1 MSLEDRGVVALW
13 EGEWMWLRRHVS
25 LVRQAA
31 WVFGDLAGS
40 VLDLPAYLATAR
52 AYTAQADRFVTEK
65 TLLASEQLRRSQW
78 ILPAFGIASA
88 SLFVVAKSAPWGTY
102 RAFRN
107 GAVTAVLL
115 TCFLL
120 PRELVNAVDA
130 ELPFGTNDTRG
141 VGDNAKDLGEK

>member
-25 LVRQAA
+25 VVRQAA

-40 VLDLPAYLATAR
+40 VFDLPAHLATAR
-52 AYTAQADRFVTEK
+52 VYTAQADRFVTEK
-65 TLLASEQLRRSQW
+65 TLFASEQLRRSHW
-78 ILPAFGIASA
+78 ILPAVGITCT

-120 PRELVNAVDA
+120 PREIVDAVDA
-130 ELPFGTNDTRG
+130 ELPFGTSDTHG
-141 VGDNAKDLGEK
+141 VDENAKNLGAK